1 MRVVVAIT
9 GASGLILG
17 ERVVE
22 ELAGIKAK
30 VYVIVSDGAL
40 KIREHESFNLERVE
54 SLSCKLYQENELD
67 AEIASSSF
75 NVDSMIIAP
84 CSMKTLSSIANGFSD
99 NLISRAAE
107 NMLKLNKKLVV
118 APRDTPL
125 SLNAIE
131 NMRKL
136 RLQNVLIVPPNM
148 AYYPK
153 PESIDDATSFF
164 VGKLLDALGVE
175 NKLYRR
181 WGGKR

>member
-22 ELAGIKAK
+22 ELAKNKAE
-30 VYVIVSDGAL
+30 VYVIVSNAAL
-40 KIREHESFNLERVE
+40 KIKEHEPFNLDRIE
-54 SLSCKLYQENELD
+54 SLCCNLYHEDELD

-75 NVDSMIIAP
+75 NVDSMAIAP
-84 CSMKTLSSIANGFSD
+84 CSMKTLSSVANGFSD
-99 NLISRAAE
+99 NLVSRAAE
-107 NMLKLNKKLVV
+107 NMLKLNKRLVV
-118 APRDTPL
+118 SPRDTPL

-136 RLQNVLIVPPNM
+136 KLQGVLIVPPNM
-148 AYYPK
+148 AYYHK
-153 PESIDDATSFF
+153 PESIDEVTNFF

-175 NKLYRR
+175 NKLYQR